1 MQWIAG
7 YGNLGGAVWFLLS
20 ALAAL
25 LEQAN
30 PGHP

>member
-1 MQWIAG
+1 MQWISG
-7 YGNLGGAVWFLLS
+7 YGDLGGAVWFLLG

>member
-1 MQWIAG
+1 MAG
-7 YGNLGGAVWFLLS
+7 VGSLGGALWFELS

>member
-1 MQWIAG
+1 MQWMAG
-7 YGNLGGAVWFLLS
+7 YGNLGGSVWFLLS